1 MGQAR
6 YAGKTWLVIS
16 PPTSRKSLGHKV
28 KKKVCPIS
36 PLSSPHKK
44 SLQHKTFPISRK
56 KKPEKGASHPTR
68 PDLGV
73 GKGQTKMQCYSFFL
87 RGGGKCSVILF
98 QRLLLLR
105 SIKEA
110 LSTVISL
117 SFFSRSFKLPPYSTP
132 NGRRYIYIY
141 EKAPSENRRLDP
153 LFQFFEEHN
162 AD

>member
-1 MGQAR
+1 MGKWVKPGTR
-6 YAGKTWLVIS
+6 GKHDWLFRR
-16 PPTSRKSLGHKV
+16 PHHAKV
-28 KKKVCPIS
+28 WGTKWKKVCPIS

-56 KKPEKGASHPTR
+56 KNPEKGASHPTR

-73 GKGQTKMQCYSFFL
+73 GKGQTKMQCYSFSFV
-87 RGGGKCSVILF
+87 GGKCSVILF
-98 QRLLLLR
+98 QRLLLLLQ

-132 NGRRYIYIY
+132 NGRRGIY
-141 EKAPSENRRLDP
+141 EKAPSENHRLNWI
-153 LFQFFEEHN
+153 FQFLEEHN